1 MSRVVAAVCAIAI
14 GLGVYGGVV
23 LRRQQTQLRSQQT
36 QLRSLKAKLVA
47 TSAREIRLAKTPS
60 NVATKASVAL
70 VEEELHA
77 LQAQVVSNAAVPV
90 MSGTSG
96 TANALAISSL
106 QQTVGCLTNAV
117 QQLAEG
123 FRPSVDCGGY

>member
-1 MSRVVAAVCAIAI
+1 MSRVIAAVCVVVI

-23 LRRQQTQLRSQQT
+23 LRRQQAE
-36 QLRSLKAKLVA
+36 LRSLKVELA
-47 TSAREIRLAKTPS
+47 TTTAREIRLAKTPS

-77 LQAQVVSNAAVPV
+77 LQEQVASNASIPAT
-90 MSGTSG
+90 SGTSG
-96 TANALAISSL
+96 SANALAISGL
-106 QQTVGCLTNAV
+106 QQAVGCLTNAV

-123 FRPSVDCGGY
+123 FRPLVDCPGAY